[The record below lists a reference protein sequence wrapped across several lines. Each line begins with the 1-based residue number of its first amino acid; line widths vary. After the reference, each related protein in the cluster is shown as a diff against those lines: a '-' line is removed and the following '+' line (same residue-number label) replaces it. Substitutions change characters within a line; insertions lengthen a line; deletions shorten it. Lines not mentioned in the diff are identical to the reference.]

1 MSMMIFS
8 HATIALECFFFLLK
22 VLYSYTCIIKE
33 MEDMSNLYIIKE
45 MEDLS
50 NSYIIKE
57 MEDLS
62 YSYNIMDSSGIKFC
76 RFDSLGN
83 RDSNNRSPTI

>member
-33 MEDMSNLYIIKE
+33 MEDMSNLYIIKG

-62 YSYNIMDSSGIKFC
+62 YSYIMDSSGIKFC
-76 RFDSLGN
+76 RFNSLGN

>member
-33 MEDMSNLYIIKE
+33 MEDM
-45 MEDLS
+45 S